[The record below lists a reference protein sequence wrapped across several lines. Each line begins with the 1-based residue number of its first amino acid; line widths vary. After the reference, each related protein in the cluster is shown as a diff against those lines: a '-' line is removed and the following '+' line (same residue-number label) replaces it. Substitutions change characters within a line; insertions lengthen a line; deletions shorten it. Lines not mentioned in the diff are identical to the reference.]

1 MVPRFPLFIFLL
13 LLVPLSNI
21 AQKITVS
28 GHVLDSQS
36 GEFLINANVF
46 TGESILIGTSTN
58 SFGFYSLT
66 VPKGSVTIQA
76 SYVGYGKFRK
86 TINISRDTTVD
97 IKIDA
102 VISLNE
108 VSVIGHKSGERASI
122 SEFRITPIM
131 IRFLPTLG
139 GERDI
144 IRSLQLLPGIQSATE
159 ATTGLVVRGGSPD
172 QNLFLL
178 DGNPIY
184 NISHLYGFLSVFN
197 DDAINSVDVIKG
209 GFPARYGG
217 RLSSIIDVRMKEG
230 NLYKH
235 EGSASIGLISSRISL
250 NGPVIKGKGSYMF
263 SARRSYFD
271 LITAIPDLLR
281 NTKLYKQNSGYSLY
295 DLNGKINFIL
305 SPSDRIYLNLY
316 NGNDSYS
323 ESYMQNDYSV
333 PAINKSKNSL
343 KWGNSLA
350 SLQWNHTFSNKLFCN
365 TQLSFTHYHLNSEY
379 EYLSE
384 AGQGNTL
391 VKSGIKSVYSSIV
404 RDITGKADFNYYPGE
419 NHKINFGVEAIGY
432 KFSPG
437 VQSYLFTGDSLSR
450 DTLINAVPFN
460 SFSSSVYAEDQ
471 IRLPN
476 GIFLNPGLRFNLYR
490 SGNTN
495 YWSLEPRFS
504 GGYEWPGSAKIELS
518 YSRIQQSIHL
528 LSNSGLGMPTDLW
541 VPSTERIPPQ
551 QSQQFSAGFG
561 RPFGPYHFGIE
572 AYYKD
577 YRNLIS
583 YAEGASFLVQGNDWQ
598 NKIVTGGVGKA
609 YGLEFLLRRE
619 EGKLK
624 GWLAYTLSWSQ
635 RKFDQINGGRWYFDR
650 YDRRHDIAL
659 NLTYEIKE
667 NIVLSGT
674 WVFTS
679 GNPVTLPETIYPYVK
694 YPVGMNDFNY
704 GELMSSQ
711 NMFGFITEMSRRR
724 GEIIYYGERN
734 KYRMPAYHRL
744 DLGISFIKEKKHF
757 QRTWSLGLY
766 NAYSHLNPFYVTY
779 TDDTSGA
786 WAQKSSAGLKIVT
799 LLPIMPS
806 VSYSIKF

>member
-1 MVPRFPLFIFLL
+1 MLRFHLFTCLL
-13 LLVPLSNI
+13 LLIPLSNF
-21 AQKITVS
+21 AQKITIS
-28 GHVLDSQS
+28 GHVLDAQS
-36 GEFLINANVF
+36 GEFLINANVY
-46 TGESILIGTSTN
+46 TGDSTLIGTSTN
-58 SFGFYSLT
+58 TFGFYSLT
-66 VPKGSVTIQA
+66 VGKGMTTIQA

-86 TINISRDTTVD
+86 TIDISRDTTLD
-97 IKIDA
+97 IRIDA

-108 VSVIGHKSGERASI
+108 VSVIGHKSGERSSV
-122 SEFRITPIM
+122 SEFRITPKM

-250 NGPVIKGKGSYMF
+250 NGPVVKGKGSYMF

-305 SPSDRIYLNLY
+305 SPSDRIYLSLY

-323 ESYMQNDYSV
+323 ESYLQKDLAATEVNSG
-333 PAINKSKNSL
+333 NNSL

-350 SLQWNHTFSNKLFCN
+350 SLRWNHTFNSKLFCN
-365 TQLSFTHYHLNSEY
+365 TQLAFTRYHLNSEY
-379 EYLSE
+379 GYSSE
-384 AGQGNTL
+384 AGQGDTL
-391 VKSGIKSVYSSIV
+391 VKSGIKSVYTSIV
-404 RDITGKADFNYYPGE
+404 RDITGKADFNYYPGD
-419 NHKINFGVEAIGY
+419 NHRINFGAEVIGY

-460 SFSSSVYAEDQ
+460 SSSWSVYVEDQ
-471 IRLPN
+471 IRFPN

-504 GGYEWPGSAKIELS
+504 GGYEWPGSARLEVS
-518 YSRIQQSIHL
+518 YSRIRQSIHL

-551 QSQQFSAGFG
+551 QSQQFSVGFG
-561 RPFGPYHFGIE
+561 RPFGSYHFGVE

-583 YAEGASFLVQGNDWQ
+583 YAEGASFLVQGDDWE
-598 NKIVTGGVGKA
+598 NKIVTGGIGKA
-609 YGLEFLLRRE
+609 YGLEFLLRKE

-635 RKFDQINGGRWYFDR
+635 RKFDGINGGNWFFDR

-659 NLTYEIKE
+659 NLTYEIRK
-667 NIVLSGT
+667 NIVVSGT

-679 GNPVTLPETIYPYVK
+679 GNPVTLPETIYPYVN
-694 YPVGMNDFNY
+694 YPVGMGDFNY
-704 GELMSSQ
+704 SEMMSSQ
-711 NMFGFITEMSRRR
+711 NLFGFITEMSRRR

-744 DLGISFIKEKKHF
+744 DLGISFIREKKHF